1 MGGNSSSR
9 LYTVKSASSIG
20 VIRGTGSTRR
30 ASPYPGRPTSV
41 KSIDGTFVST
51 GLGDDDAVEY
61 TRGHEGDSGFST
73 AGWGGATPVVERVE
87 PATVLGGQKG
97 GLPTVMGEQ
106 MATTVEREVP
116 KALHRAGTAAI
127 AGEYAY
133 MQSWYEVLTP
143 MSDKD
148 TRIQRNMVNFSSFD
162 AVEKNHKW
170 MSSMLP
176 AWSIALKVVDR
187 NPDRVTGGVHGLKA
201 LQTMNRYAYPS
212 PNVFTGGEH
221 GEWLLL
227 AWIRFRPT
235 WVGAMNVGTHVLTK
249 ESAPKNDAW
258 KRGLCDLMVQYGLKK
273 HIPDKEGPKGPASV
287 IVTASTVLLPPIR
300 MGFSTLPGGKG
311 LPTKPRSAPNANNT
325 QERIAPKKSK
335 QRPAHARRTAQRTEA
350 AQNAFGDLVRN
361 AKPVDNDPILYGV
374 VIAFEKGKMNLEESG
389 IGQLAMWEVCEL
401 NFRAEV
407 VVLDRMLRPDL
418 WADGKARSRNAKI
431 SSLFYMGE
439 LTPSLPFLGVMSGHL
454 GHIRYGGG
462 NNDPDRNRVRMLWK
476 DIVCSWPCPIGHKEP
491 SNDMTPEEFDTALN
505 AYYMQCFF
513 DFFGR
518 CSSIPRTLPSN
529 PSE

>member
-1 MGGNSSSR
+1 MALACLDTILSDLGWHNER
-9 LYTVKSASSIG
+9 WNPCVNQG
-20 VIRGTGSTRR
+20 VC
-30 ASPYPGRPTSV
+30 
-41 KSIDGTFVST
+41 
-51 GLGDDDAVEY
+51 
-61 TRGHEGDSGFST
+61 
-73 AGWGGATPVVERVE
+73 
-87 PATVLGGQKG
+87 
-97 GLPTVMGEQ
+97 
-106 MATTVEREVP
+106 
-116 KALHRAGTAAI
+116 
-127 AGEYAY
+127 
-133 MQSWYEVLTP
+133 
-143 MSDKD
+143 
-148 TRIQRNMVNFSSFD
+148 
-162 AVEKNHKW
+162 
-170 MSSMLP
+170 
-176 AWSIALKVVDR
+176 
-187 NPDRVTGGVHGLKA
+187 
-201 LQTMNRYAYPS
+201 
-212 PNVFTGGEH
+212 
-221 GEWLLL
+221 
-227 AWIRFRPT
+227 
-235 WVGAMNVGTHVLTK
+235 
-249 ESAPKNDAW
+249 PKNDAW
-258 KRGLCDLMVQYGLKK
+258 KRGLWDLMVQYGLKK

-300 MGFSTLPGGKG
+300 MGFSTLPGGMD
-311 LPTKPRSAPNANNT
+311 LPTKLRSAPIANNT

-335 QRPAHARRTAQRTEA
+335 QRPAHVRCTAQRTEA
-350 AQNAFGDLVRN
+350 TQNAFGDLVRN
-361 AKPVDNDPILYGV
+361 AKPVDDDPILYGV

-439 LTPSLPFLGVMSGHL
+439 LTPSLPFLGVTSGHL

-518 CSSIPRTLPSN
+518 CPMIPRTLPSN